1 MPNIWVL
8 YKPFKKANWH
18 FMLQMWVLQNH
29 FNKTNVYFVTFM
41 QVFHIEL
48 CIFEVLLEQYCNIA
62 IHFKFIFL
70 RKISTKYQCTPLIQG
85 MQT

>member
-8 YKPFKKANWH
+8 HKPSKKANWH

-29 FNKTNVYFVTFM
+29 SSKTNVYFVTFI

-48 CIFEVLLEQYCNIA
+48 CIFGVLLEQ
-62 IHFKFIFL
+62 
-70 RKISTKYQCTPLIQG
+70 
-85 MQT
+85 